1 MSAAGQ
7 VVCYLL
13 AVVCFLL
20 ATWGVT
26 TVRHPI
32 NLVALGLALVTLV
45 WLVGAW
51 RAL

>member
-1 MSAAGQ
+1 M

-13 AVVCFLL
+13 AIVCFAL
-20 ATWGVT
+20 AAWGVN

-32 NLVALGLALVTLV
+32 NFVALGLALITLV